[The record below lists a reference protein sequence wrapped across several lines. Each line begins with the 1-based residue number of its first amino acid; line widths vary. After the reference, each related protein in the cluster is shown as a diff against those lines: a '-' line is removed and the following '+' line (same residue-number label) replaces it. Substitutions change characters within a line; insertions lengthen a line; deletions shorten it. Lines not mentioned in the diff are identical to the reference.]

1 MDIYVYMYMC
11 IVVYVSRS
19 ESKKWKWNRWCR
31 EYYEVV
37 YISVCVNSFY
47 GC

>member
-1 MDIYVYMYMC
+1 MDIYVYMYMF

-19 ESKKWKWNRWCR
+19 ESKKWNRWCR